1 MNGHGDEPREER
13 PPEDQEAGGDLGKR
27 SRTLS
32 RKGLQYAAEQKLRQ
46 TIALH
51 ERLRR
56 VIKSVEGA
64 DSITDC
70 ALNDL
75 ATTAEEFKAVL
86 QELLNL
92 YEQDKYDDI
101 EYKAPLIG
109 EKLELNHA
117 YVLIDEIKISKSN
130 KQLETRSRNSRHS
143 HHSRSLSSASATSSA
158 ARIRAL
164 AEAAAARESAEYE
177 KLIAEKEHARR
188 EREAELER
196 NREQE
201 HAQHD
206 KDLAV
211 LFATRKVAV
220 AEAKVRAIELAMEE
234 QEIEERGKIPGIPHA
249 KTEERTLD
257 WVQSNPN
264 SVTQS
269 LPEKLES
276 KQQPETPK
284 VPKVKDEG
292 GKLNWAYIKS
302 KPEAPSSEK
311 RISQQNPPRRKLP
324 EIPRVNTAYYMP
336 SQPFAASTPM
346 SELETS
352 ASHLIE
358 TLTLSNKQ
366 MAAGLARQNLP

>member
-1 MNGHGDEPREER
+1 MSDHGDEPREER
-13 PPEDQEAGGDLGKR
+13 PSDDQEADGDLGKR

-32 RKGLQYAAEQKLRQ
+32 RKGLQYAAEQKHRQ

-56 VIKSVEGA
+56 VIRSVEGA
-64 DSITDC
+64 DSITDSV
-70 ALNDL
+70 LNDL
-75 ATTAEEFKAVL
+75 TTTAEEFKAVL

-92 YEQDKYDDI
+92 YEQDKYNDI
-101 EYKAPLIG
+101 EHKAPLTG

-143 HHSRSLSSASATSSA
+143 HQSRSLSSASTTSSA

-164 AEAAAARESAEYE
+164 AEAAAAREGTEYE

-196 NREQE
+196 NRKQE
-201 HAQHD
+201 RAQHD
-206 KDLAV
+206 KDLAM
-211 LFATRKVAV
+211 LAATRKVAV

-234 QEIEERGKIPGIPHA
+234 QEIEERGEIPGIPHA

-257 WVQSNPN
+257 WIQSNPN
-264 SVTQS
+264 SVTRS
-269 LPEKLES
+269 LPEKLEG

-284 VPKVKDEG
+284 VKDEG
-292 GKLNWAYIKS
+292 SKLNWAHIKS
-302 KPEAPSSEK
+302 KPEAPCSEK
-311 RISQQNPPRRKLP
+311 QIS
-324 EIPRVNTAYYMP
+324 
-336 SQPFAASTPM
+336 
-346 SELETS
+346 
-352 ASHLIE
+352 
-358 TLTLSNKQ
+358 
-366 MAAGLARQNLP
+366 

>member
-1 MNGHGDEPREER
+1 MSDHGDEPCEER
-13 PPEDQEAGGDLGKR
+13 LADDQEADGDLGKR

-32 RKGLQYAAEQKLRQ
+32 RKGLKYAAEQKRRQ

-56 VIKSVEGA
+56 VIRSVEGA
-64 DSITDC
+64 DCITDSV
-70 ALNDL
+70 LNDL
-75 ATTAEEFKAVL
+75 ATTAEGFKAVL

-92 YEQDKYDDI
+92 YEQDKYNDI

-109 EKLELNHA
+109 EKLELNNA
-117 YVLIDEIKISKSN
+117 YVLIDEIKISKSK

-143 HHSRSLSSASATSSA
+143 HHSRSLSSASTTSSA
-158 ARIRAL
+158 ARIRTL

-177 KLIAEKEHARR
+177 KLIAEKEHTRK
-188 EREAELER
+188 EREAELKRNHKQER
-196 NREQE
+196 
-201 HAQHD
+201 AQHD
-206 KDLAV
+206 KDLAM
-211 LFATRKVAV
+211 LAATRKVAV

-234 QEIEERGKIPGIPHA
+234 QEIGERGEIPGIPRA

-276 KQQPETPK
+276 KQQPEIPK
-284 VPKVKDEG
+284 VPEVKDKG
-292 GKLNWAYIKS
+292 GKLSWAHIKS

-311 RISQQNPPRRKLP
+311 RISRQNSPRRKLP
-324 EIPRVNTAYYMP
+324 EIPRVNTAYHA
-336 SQPFAASTPM
+336 Q
-346 SELETS
+346 S
-352 ASHLIE
+352 ALHCLNPYE
-358 TLTLSNKQ
+358 RTRD
-366 MAAGLARQNLP
+366 AC